1 MPALLAGAA
10 VVVSAALVELIRQL
24 PDRADGPDLRTQLVC
39 ATESFSLNVC
49 HCPGTVRQVNKRE
62 LRKNARMPV
71 LSQSRHTPGT
81 RP

>member
-24 PDRADGPDLRTQLVC
+24 PDRADSPDLRAQLVR
-39 ATESFSLNVC
+39 AAESFSLNVC
-49 HCPGTVRQVNKRE
+49 HCPRTVRQVSKRE

-71 LSQSRHTPGT
+71 LSQSRRTPGT